1 MAFDAGTFLPQQG
14 ITNGILAAIGLANEQ
29 HAQQQAA
36 TIQQQNAD
44 TSRMEADTAT
54 QRLGAERPEIAAR
67 TNLYN
72 AQTSAAQTESQIA
85 AQRAVNAKIASD
97 YLNGV
102 GGNAT
107 QAQLH
112 AVVGD
117 HHDPSVPLEAP
128 PQAQPLDV
136 ANPIGQQL
144 SQPTAP
150 NGTTLTSESASAG
163 PTAQPQAA
171 GINADL
177 AEVDRRLGGFTAPEK
192 QQLSYLLQVARE
204 NQNPHEGLV
213 GFQTGLQQLIQKRS
227 DPQYATEVALLKL
240 GYSEPAAFA
249 VAKRNSEFS
258 AELTKIEQ
266 QPEQLAG
273 DKASVA
279 KAQLQAAAQ
288 NPENTNENRQR
299 ALRLANVAQ
308 IAETNQQNAKAA
320 QARAEQA
327 AKDGDPNAAAA
338 LLVSGSVSPSQ
349 LVSTRN
355 ASFATKAF
363 TAAQKLDPTWSA
375 QKAQADFKAAES
387 PANLNFFGPAHSMI
401 DQGGTIDQLEAAAK
415 DIPNGKIPFFNKLAD
430 AQKAALGDGP
440 IAKYAAIALG
450 LADDYSKITG
460 GGGSDSS
467 REAALHLI
475 PADASPAARHGSF
488 QGIRGTVESQINSRI
503 GNNRVLKSQY
513 GIDST
518 PASGGPAKS
527 GGLSAGASSYLQS
540 IGVAH

>member
-1 MAFDAGTFLPQQG
+1 MAVNIDFLPQEG
-14 ITNGILAAIGLANEQ
+14 ITNQILSAIHLANQQ
-29 HAQQQAA
+29 HEAQQQNA
-36 TIQQQNAD
+36 IQQQNAN
-44 TSRMEADTAT
+44 TAASEAATAT
-54 QRLGAERPEIAAR
+54 QRLGVETPEINAR

-85 AQRAVNAKIASD
+85 AQKAVNARVASD

-102 GGNAT
+102 SGNAT

-117 HHDPSVPLEAP
+117 HHDPNVPIEAP
-128 PQAQPLDV
+128 PQAQALDV
-136 ANPIGQQL
+136 SNPMGQQL
-144 SQPTAP
+144 AQPTAP
-150 NGTTLTSESASAG
+150 VSTDTSAATPPDSGHS
-163 PTAQPQAA
+163 AQPQAA

-177 AEVDRRLGGFTAPEK
+177 AEVERRLGGFTNPEK
-192 QQLSYLLQVARE
+192 QQLGLSTQVARE

-227 DPQYATEVALLKL
+227 DPQYATEVALLKQ

-249 VAKRNSEFS
+249 LAKRNQEFS
-258 AELTKIEQ
+258 SELTKIEQ

-363 TAAQKLDPTWSA
+363 TAAQKLDPTWNA

-387 PANLNFFGPAHSMI
+387 SCQPQFLRSSSF
-401 DQGGTIDQLEAAAK
+401 
-415 DIPNGKIPFFNKLAD
+415 D
-430 AQKAALGDGP
+430 A
-440 IAKYAAIALG
+440 
-450 LADDYSKITG
+450 
-460 GGGSDSS
+460 
-467 REAALHLI
+467 
-475 PADASPAARHGSF
+475 
-488 QGIRGTVESQINSRI
+488 
-503 GNNRVLKSQY
+503 
-513 GIDST
+513 
-518 PASGGPAKS
+518 
-527 GGLSAGASSYLQS
+527 
-540 IGVAH
+540 